1 MQKLVVRCKKIF
13 KKIFA
18 GKYFLFTSF
27 CLLLST
33 SLLAGNEV
41 TTLAHTHRQ
50 DSSVSLLSFIF
61 GYVSDVYS
69 DVLYGESI
77 LKPVFETLNASI
89 SMLGVIIVSYIT
101 IVSLV
106 NSAHS
111 GTPLGQKWHSM
122 FLPIRIA
129 FGSGLLLPNP
139 FTGYSFAQSLIM
151 WFILSGVNIA
161 NKVWDEVI
169 LSNSFTQGIF
179 NPDGGPKIPS
189 NIENNELAG
198 FFDDL
203 RVFAICVG
211 SFSEE
216 ISKKN
221 ITDDNE
227 AHTIS
232 LGIKCQNNS
241 EPASC
246 RDADTLVPEDP
257 AVAQACKS
265 LSFSF
270 GNNLHDEVLQSYAR
284 LEMYSLVQ
292 DIISSIQ
299 SNPIAQAE
307 KSDKSAYQEL
317 AEDLVRHQL
326 MSFSYLQG
334 IINSQDRADKRDLA
348 LEKDYGARN
357 RAIGWITAGT
367 FYYELLKS
375 GPLRLEGSPSIG
387 DFKTFFKNPS
397 LTEPVQNITEQ
408 EFLNNLNSKTQQIFL
423 EYDTIFAKKDKFGEH
438 GKKEKLQF
446 NPINTN
452 KDLKILDFLT
462 IGLNRLVNFLIKE
475 ILNTKNLLGYADET
489 DILSP
494 RSIGESLKVDPLN
507 RISMQGD
514 SLLVLTEELISSS
527 FWVLI
532 ATYGIGIATSL
543 IPLAGFP
550 AMITMIAVS
559 VGVVFAVV
567 GFFLLFYPIG
577 ILMNIYIPLIPLFV
591 WLFGVISWLLI
602 CIEAMVAAP
611 IVAIGLMHPDGNEV
625 LGKAE
630 QGLMMILNLMLR
642 PVLMVVGFV
651 AAVIL
656 VRVAI
661 LLFSWGINIVLGS
674 GLMQLNST
682 GAIIALSFIYAG
694 LLSMFVQQSFRLI
707 NQVPDKVLTW
717 IGGPGAGIGEEP
729 FTQQVKQEVE
739 SGSRRIREV
748 GLTAKSDFGT
758 GFGNAKGN
766 LSK

>member
-1 MQKLVVRCKKIF
+1 MQKLAVRCKKNT
-13 KKIFA
+13 KKLFIYN
-18 GKYFLFTSF
+18 YFFFTSF
-27 CLLLST
+27 CLLLSN

-50 DSSVSLLSFIF
+50 DSSVSLLSYIF

-89 SMLGVIIVSYIT
+89 SMIGVTIVLYVT

-169 LSNSFTQGIF
+169 LSHGFTKGIF
-179 NPDGGPKIPS
+179 DPDGGPRIPS
-189 NIENNELAG
+189 DIENNDLAG

-211 SFSEE
+211 SHSKE
-216 ISKKN
+216 ISQKNPSEQDEEYSINLDINCKKN
-221 ITDDNE
+221 NE
-227 AHTIS
+227 
-232 LGIKCQNNS
+232 LV
-241 EPASC
+241 SC
-246 RDADTLVPEDP
+246 RDADMLVPEDP
-257 AVAQACKS
+257 LVAQACKS
-265 LSFSF
+265 LNIAF
-270 GNNLHDEVLQSYAR
+270 GNNLHDEKLQTYAR

-299 SNPIAQAE
+299 ANPIAEAQ
-307 KSDKSAYQEL
+307 KSDKSAYQSL

-334 IINSQDRADKRDLA
+334 IINSQDTADKREMAID
-348 LEKDYGARN
+348 KNYGARN

-387 DFKTFFKNPS
+387 DFKTFFRNPS
-397 LTEPVQNITEQ
+397 LTEPLQNIPEQ
-408 EFLNNLNSKTQQIFL
+408 DFLNNLNSKTQQVFL
-423 EYDTIFAKKDKFGEH
+423 EYDTIFVKKDTFGES

-452 KDLKILDFLT
+452 KDLKVLDFLT
-462 IGLNRLVNFLIKE
+462 VGLNRLVNFLIKE
-475 ILNTKNLLGYADET
+475 ILNTKKLLGYADET
-489 DILSP
+489 DVLSP

-514 SLLVLTEELISSS
+514 SLLVLTEELISTS
-527 FWVLI
+527 FWILI
-532 ATYGIGIATSL
+532 ATYGVGAATSL

-559 VGVVFAVV
+559 VGVFFAVA
-567 GFFLLFYPIG
+567 GFFMLFYPIG

-591 WLFGVISWLLI
+591 WLFGIISWLLI

-656 VRVAI
+656 VRVAL
-661 LLFSWGINIVLGS
+661 LLFSWGINIVIDS
-674 GLMQLNST
+674 GLMHINST

-694 LLSMFVQQSFRLI
+694 ILSMFVQQSFRLI

-717 IGGPGAGIGEEP
+717 IGGPGASIGEEP
-729 FTQQVKQEVE
+729 FTQHVKQEVE
-739 SGSRRIREV
+739 GGSRRIREV
-748 GLTAKSDFGT
+748 GFTAKSDFGT
-758 GFGNAKGN
+758 GFSSVK
-766 LSK
+766 K